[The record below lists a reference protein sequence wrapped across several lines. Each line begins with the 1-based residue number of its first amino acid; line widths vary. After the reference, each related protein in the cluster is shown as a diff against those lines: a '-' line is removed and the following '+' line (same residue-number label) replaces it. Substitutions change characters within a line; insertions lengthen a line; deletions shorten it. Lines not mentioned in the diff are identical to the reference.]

1 MPIIKGK
8 QIVDDPW
15 RTLPDEPQGEP
26 GPGDII
32 VPFRY
37 WQEHRDTLVKRNS
50 RLGVKLAPDEGPELI
65 QDDLDHFDVIALHF
79 PTFRDGRHYSHAR
92 LLRERYGYTGELRAT
107 GDVLRDQVFFMHRC
121 GFDAFEPN
129 PDHDI
134 EDVLAGFDDFSVT
147 YQPAA
152 DEPLPLFRRRPA

>member
-1 MPIIKGK
+1 MPIIKNR
-8 QIVDDPW
+8 QIVEDDW
-15 RTLPDEPQGEP
+15 RTLADDADSDP

-32 VPFRY
+32 VPYAY
-37 WQEHRDTLVKRNS
+37 WQAHRDSLLKRNT

-65 QDDLDHFDVIALHF
+65 KDDLAHFDVVALHF

-107 GDVLRDQVFFMHRC
+107 GDVLRDQIFFMQRC
-121 GFDAFEPN
+121 GFDAFAPN
-129 PDHDI
+129 PEHDI
-134 EDVLAGFDDFSVT
+134 EDVLAGFDDFSIT

-152 DEPLPLFRRRPA
+152 DESRPLFRRRSA